1 MEITRYLSTKKALVD
16 RALDGYL
23 QTCPDL
29 PPLLLEA
36 MRYSVFAGGKRLR
49 PILALAAGEA
59 VGGGSEPILPA
70 ACAIELIHTCA
81 LIHDDLP
88 ALDDDEYRRGKLT
101 NHKVF
106 GEDIAIVAGDG
117 LLTFAFELLSTA
129 YGNGLVS
136 PTVALCLVREIATA
150 AGTRGMVAGQ
160 VVDLQSEGEEPNAE
174 TLRYIHRHK
183 TGDMITVSVR
193 VGAIVAGANE
203 AQLAALTEYARNLGL
218 AFQISDDVLDVIGDR
233 EKLGKTVGKD
243 ANQKKMTYVALY
255 GLDAA
260 RKMVHGRVER
270 AKAALAGLNGDG
282 RAGSLLSL
290 ADFVVSRDH

>member
-1 MEITRYLSTKKALVD
+1 METTAYLSARKALVD

-23 QTCPDL
+23 QACPDL

-59 VGGGSEPILPA
+59 VGGDLEPVLPA
-70 ACAIELIHTCA
+70 ACAIELIHTYS

-88 ALDDDEYRRGKLT
+88 ALDNDDYRRGKLT

-106 GEDIAIVAGDG
+106 GEDIAVVAGDG
-117 LLTFAFELLSTA
+117 LLTYAFELLSTA

-136 PTVALCLVREIATA
+136 PMVALRLVREIATA
-150 AGTRGMVAGQ
+150 AGVRGMVAGQ
-160 VVDLQSEGEEPNAE
+160 VVDLQSEGEEPNPE

-183 TGDMITVSVR
+183 TGDMISVSVR
-193 VGAIVAGANE
+193 VGAIISGASG
-203 AQLAALTEYARNLGL
+203 AQLAALTEYARNVGL
-218 AFQISDDVLDVIGDR
+218 AFQIVDDILDVVGDR
-233 EKLGKTVGKD
+233 KKLGKTVGKD
-243 ANQKKMTYVALY
+243 AAQKKITFVALY

-260 RKMVHGRVER
+260 RKMMHETVEK
-270 AKAALAGLNGDG
+270 AKSALAGFNGKAEIL
-282 RAGSLLSL
+282 RSL
-290 ADFVVSRDH
+290 AEFVASRDH

>member
-1 MEITRYLSTKKALVD
+1 MEITTYLATRKALVD

-23 QTCPDL
+23 QVYPDL

-59 VGGGSEPILPA
+59 VGRGLEPILPA
-70 ACAIELIHTCA
+70 ACALELIHTYS

-88 ALDDDEYRRGKLT
+88 ALDNDDYRRGKLT
-101 NHKVF
+101 NHKVY
-106 GEDIAIVAGDG
+106 GEDIALVAGDG
-117 LLTFAFELLSTA
+117 LLTYAFELLSTA

-136 PTVALCLVREIATA
+136 PVVALHLVREIATA

-160 VVDLQSEGEEPNAE
+160 IADLQSEGAEPDLE

-183 TGDMITVSVR
+183 TGDMITVSAR
-193 VGAIVAGANE
+193 VGAIVSGANE
-203 AQLAALTEYARNLGL
+203 AQLAALTEYACNLGL
-218 AFQISDDVLDVIGDR
+218 AFQIVDDILDVVGDR
-233 EKLGKTVGKD
+233 KKLGKTVGKD
-243 ANQKKMTYVALY
+243 AAQKKMTFVALY

-260 RKMVHGRVER
+260 GKMMHETVEK
-270 AKAALAGLNGDG
+270 AKSALAGFNGKAEVL
-282 RAGSLLSL
+282 RSL

>member
-1 MEITRYLSTKKALVD
+1 MEITTYLSTRKALVD
-16 RALDGYL
+16 EALDGYL
-23 QTCPDL
+23 QACPDL

-49 PILALAAGEA
+49 PILALAAGET
-59 VGGGSEPILPA
+59 VGGDLEPILPA

-88 ALDDDEYRRGKLT
+88 ALDNDDYRRGKLT

-106 GEDIAIVAGDG
+106 GEDIALVAGDG
-117 LLTFAFELLSTA
+117 LLTYAFELLSTA
-129 YGNGLVS
+129 YGSGLVS
-136 PTVALCLVREIATA
+136 PTVALRLVREIATA
-150 AGTRGMVAGQ
+150 AGIRGMVAGQ

-193 VGAIVAGANE
+193 VGAIIAGANE
-203 AQLAALTEYARNLGL
+203 AQLAALTEYACNLGV

-233 EKLGKTVGKD
+233 KKLGKTVGKD
-243 ANQKKMTYVALY
+243 ADQKKMTYVALY
-255 GLDAA
+255 GLEEA
-260 RKMVHGRVER
+260 RAMAHETVER
-270 AKAALAGLNGDG
+270 AKAALAGLDGNGRVG
-282 RAGSLLSL
+282 PLRLL